1 MVFSF
6 RALKA
11 PTREPLVCI
20 IFNGKSTVFLIFALS
35 HEMLSLSHLGFLS
48 ITGFEQFDHDVSR
61 CMFPL
66 VCLFVFCARNSL
78 NVSELWVRSFQ
89 RVLKILSRCFVT
101 YSPPF
106 PLALWLLRP
115 ASVSASLEGPGM
127 CARLTA
133 RAPARRGAAAPP
145 TLHFALGGFSAVP
158 HGHRLVL

>member
-1 MVFSF
+1 MSLSYASFSTANRLCSLSLLF
-6 RALKA
+6 HTKCCLF
-11 PTREPLVCI
+11 PTWAFSP
-20 IFNGKSTVFLIFALS
+20 S
-35 HEMLSLSHLGFLS
+35 LSLSNS
-48 ITGFEQFDHDVSR
+48 ITMCHGACFFL
-61 CMFPL
+61 F
-66 VCLFVFCARNSL
+66 VCLFFCARNSL

-89 RVLKILSRCFVT
+89 RVLKVLSHCFVT

>member
-35 HEMLSLSHLGFLS
+35 HEMLSLSHLGFLF

-66 VCLFVFCARNSL
+66 VCLFVFLC
-78 NVSELWVRSFQ
+78 SEFF
-89 RVLKILSRCFVT
+89 K
-101 YSPPF
+101 
-106 PLALWLLRP
+106 
-115 ASVSASLEGPGM
+115 
-127 CARLTA
+127 RLGTV
-133 RAPARRGAAAPP
+133 G
-145 TLHFALGGFSAVP
+145 S
-158 HGHRLVL
+158 